1 MRTNR
6 ILLIITIFITVCVIH
21 AATNQKPTMVKIQTN
36 QGDILVKLYDETP
49 LHRDNFIKLA
59 KQGFYDGVLFHR
71 VIGEFMIQTGDP
83 QSKDAKPDQML
94 GTGGPG
100 YTVPA
105 EIHYPALFHKCGA
118 LAAARQGDEVNPEK
132 ASSGSQFYIVQG
144 RTCSENE
151 LNHVEQSAR
160 VNQERGIFQQIAGD
174 HLEKIKEM
182 QLAQDTAGL
191 NALRDSIYAETV
203 KRVDANPT
211 YKLTEEI
218 RQAYKTVG
226 GTPHLDGGY
235 TVFGEV
241 VEGLDVV
248 EKISKVKT
256 GRADRPVE
264 DVKIIKVT
272 VEE

>member
-6 ILLIITIFITVCVIH
+6 ILLIITIFITACMIH
-21 AATNQKPTMVKIQTN
+21 AATNHKPTMVKIQTN
-36 QGDILVKLYDETP
+36 HGDILVKLYDETP

-59 KQGFYDGVLFHR
+59 KQGFYDGILFHR
-71 VIGEFMIQTGDP
+71 VIGDFMIQTGDP
-83 QSKDAKPDQML
+83 QSKNAKPDQML

-100 YTVPA
+100 YTIPA
-105 EIHYPALFHKCGA
+105 EMHYPALFHKYGA

-160 VNQERGIFQQIAGD
+160 VNQERSIFQQIAGD
-174 HLEKIKEM
+174 QIEKIKEL
-182 QLAQDTAGL
+182 QLAKDTDGL

-203 KRVDANPT
+203 KRVDANPA
-211 YKLTEEI
+211 YKLTDEI

-241 VEGLDVV
+241 VKGLEVV
-248 EKISKVKT
+248 TEISKVKT
-256 GRADRPVE
+256 GQADRPVE

>member
-1 MRTNR
+1 MTACN
-6 ILLIITIFITVCVIH
+6 LF
-21 AATNQKPTMVKIQTN
+21 AAKNLSPTMVKIQTN
-36 QGDILVKLYDETP
+36 HGDILVKLYDETP
-49 LHRDNFIKLA
+49 LHRDNFLKLA

-105 EIHYPALFHKCGA
+105 EIHYPTFFHKRGA
-118 LAAARQGDEVNPEK
+118 LAAARQGDEVNPDR

-144 RTCSENE
+144 RACSENE

-160 VNQERGIFQQIAGD
+160 VNQERGIFQQIAASQI
-174 HLEKIKEM
+174 EKIKAL
-182 QLAQDTAGL
+182 QLANDTAGL
-191 NALRDSIYAETV
+191 NTLRDSIYAETV
-203 KRVDANPT
+203 QKVDANPM
-211 YKLTEEI
+211 YKLTDEV
-218 RQAYKTVG
+218 RQAYKTLG
-226 GTPHLDGGY
+226 GTPHLDGSY

-241 VEGLDVV
+241 VSGLEVV
-248 EKISKVKT
+248 EEISKVKT
-256 GRADRPVE
+256 GQADRPVE

>member
-6 ILLIITIFITVCVIH
+6 ILLIITIFMTACNLF
-21 AATNQKPTMVKIQTN
+21 AAKNLSPTMVKIQTN
-36 QGDILVKLYDETP
+36 HGDILVKLYDETP
-49 LHRDNFIKLA
+49 LHRDNFLKLA

-105 EIHYPALFHKCGA
+105 EIHYPAFFHKRGA
-118 LAAARQGDEVNPEK
+118 LAAARQGDEVNPDR

-160 VNQERGIFQQIAGD
+160 VNQERGIFQQIATT
-174 HLEKIKEM
+174 HIEKIKAL
-182 QLAQDTAGL
+182 QLANDTAGL
-191 NALRDSIYAETV
+191 NNLRDSIYAETV
-203 KRVDANPT
+203 KKVDENPM
-211 YKLTEEI
+211 YKLTDEL
-218 RQAYKTVG
+218 RQAYKTLG
-226 GTPHLDGGY
+226 GTPHLDGSY

-241 VEGLDVV
+241 VSGLEVV
-248 EKISKVKT
+248 EEISKVKT